1 MTPDEAKQLLAH
13 AAAFDNRQPSL
24 AAALAWAAALED
36 VPLDTDALAAVA
48 AYYGAPGEPTE
59 RRWLQPHHIR
69 HYRSQA
75 RAARIDAAKPMYDG
89 NPDETPEEAIGNL
102 RALVDRAASGQLPP
116 RTIAAALEPAPGTV
130 AHRRLK
136 AIEATGNAAVVRTL
150 ARRGVVNVLGVPC
163 PHCAA
168 PAGQSCVSGR
178 RRQRKHADAHPSRLD
193 AARRYAAG
201 IGDEAS

>member
-1 MTPDEAKQLLAH
+1 MNPDEAKQLLAH

-36 VPLDTDALAAVA
+36 IPLDPDALAAVA

-75 RAARIDAAKPMYDG
+75 RHARIDAAKPMYDG
-89 NPDETPEEAIGNL
+89 HPDETPEEAIDNL
-102 RALVDRAASGQLPP
+102 RSLIDD
-116 RTIAAALEPAPGTV
+116 AAAGRLPSRSVSRMLEANPEAIRGRKLLKLEAAYIGRPVQPRRTDV
-130 AHRRLK
+130 A
-136 AIEATGNAAVVRTL
+136 
-150 ARRGVVNVLGVPC
+150 NVLAVAC

-178 RRQRKHADAHPSRLD
+178 RRQRRHADAHPSRLD
-193 AARRYAAG
+193 AARRHAAG